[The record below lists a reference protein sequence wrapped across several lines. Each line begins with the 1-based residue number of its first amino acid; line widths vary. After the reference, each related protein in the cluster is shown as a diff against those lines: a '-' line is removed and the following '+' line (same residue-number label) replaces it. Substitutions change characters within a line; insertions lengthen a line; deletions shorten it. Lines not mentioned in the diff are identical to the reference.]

1 MRSIYLLLL
10 FCCTAH
16 LACSKPLPVTPES
29 IMLPDQ
35 EMISEGALLSAVI
48 LNPAHLD
55 TAITFLGVQDDGTN
69 RGPEVN
75 RFLRS
80 VSLPPGNPWCA
91 AFVSYCLQSA
101 NVHSP
106 TVRSGLARNY
116 LTKEAISAEKVLR
129 TGMDLEAGTLI
140 GWQRGNTI
148 FGHLGIVKEWN
159 GRCGTTIEGNT
170 SAPNSG
176 GSQFNGGGVH
186 TKERCIEP
194 LAHFRITW
202 FTPVTYN

>member
-1 MRSIYLLLL
+1 
-10 FCCTAH
+10 
-16 LACSKPLPVTPES
+16 
-29 IMLPDQ
+29 
-35 EMISEGALLSAVI
+35 
-48 LNPAHLD
+48 
-55 TAITFLGVQDDGTN
+55 
-69 RGPEVN
+69 
-75 RFLRS
+75 
-80 VSLPPGNPWCA
+80 
-91 AFVSYCLQSA
+91 
-101 NVHSP
+101 
-106 TVRSGLARNY
+106 
-116 LTKEAISAEKVLR
+116 
-129 TGMDLEAGTLI
+129 MDLEAGTLI